1 MKRQFNV
8 ICVLI
13 LSFTL
18 SGCGAVMAGKRSVSR
33 GDASVLVVGKTREV
47 VEAEL
52 GAPDMVCKMED
63 GKTKVVYR
71 MDPAAHSGGGRNA
84 AVAGHVVADI
94 LTLGLWEVVA
104 TPVELA
110 AQDEIHNFNVV
121 YNSNNII
128 ESVEVLK

>member
-1 MKRQFNV
+1 MKKQFN
-8 ICVLI
+8 ITCVLAM
-13 LSFTL
+13 SFIL

-33 GDASVLVVGKTREV
+33 GDATVLAVGKARAE

-52 GAPDMVCKMED
+52 GPPDMISKIDD
-63 GKTKVVYR
+63 GKTKVIYR
-71 MDPAAHSGGGRNA
+71 MDPAAHSRGGRNA

-94 LTLGLWEVVA
+94 LTLGLWEVVG

-121 YNSNNII
+121 YNSGDII
-128 ESVEVLK
+128 ESVEVFK